1 MTGDYIM
8 YYCCKEHIDMAI
20 EDIVDYYA
28 LPPIID
34 KLTEEEQLS
43 TTCKYCSDKALYRVD
58 K

>member
-1 MTGDYIM
+1 MM
-8 YYCCKEHIDMAI
+8 YFSCSEHIDMAI

-28 LPPIID
+28 LPPKID

-43 TTCKYCSDKALYRVD
+43 TACKYCDSKALYRID

>member
-1 MTGDYIM
+1 M